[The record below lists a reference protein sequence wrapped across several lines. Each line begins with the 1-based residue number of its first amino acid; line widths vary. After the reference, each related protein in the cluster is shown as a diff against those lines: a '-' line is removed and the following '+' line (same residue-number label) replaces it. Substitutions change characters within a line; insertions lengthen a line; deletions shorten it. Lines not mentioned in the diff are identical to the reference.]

1 MFKLTFQE
9 YKNNYKRRLQV
20 FLDDYEDNTP
30 DLFFENELKTY
41 NASHNE
47 LKFIV
52 DNFDKKFEEEINEGQ
67 SKDLYLSLI
76 NGFIES
82 QHKFK
87 PIPKPSIPQS
97 IVNFVFQ
104 SILNPK
110 TKTISKVKNIPIT
123 QYTKE
128 ELNIILKDSWDS
140 SCNEDYIKSN
150 MKKIYNNIITSTK
163 SIIDFIND
171 EKSKLQNS
179 GAPENITNFENDV
192 KEENIK
198 SKVNPHSQVFSG
210 PLAFELFEKL
220 HETHKATKI
229 PLADYSFIYR
239 IMFKDGYILESFR
252 PQMFIRWIS
261 KEPYNIELDK
271 IKTISNCTTDSKIQ
285 TYNIIKKSLQIN

>member
-1 MFKLTFQE
+1 MLSCTLQE

-52 DNFDKKFEEEINEGQ
+52 DNFDKNFEEEINEGLNKQ
-67 SKDLYLSLI
+67 LYLSVI
-76 NGFIES
+76 NTFIKS

-123 QYTKE
+123 QYTEE
-128 ELNIILKDSWDS
+128 ELNIIFKDSWDS
-140 SCNEDYIKSN
+140 SCNENYIKSN
-150 MKKIYNNIITSTK
+150 VKKIYSNIITSTK
-163 SIIDFIND
+163 CIIDFIND

-198 SKVNPHSQVFSG
+198 SKVNPHPQVFLNSK
-210 PLAFELFEKL
+210 AFELFEKL
-220 HETHKATKI
+220 QETYQSSKNQ
-229 PLADYSFIYR
+229 LADYSFVYR
-239 IMFKDGYILESFR
+239 KMYEDGYVLDSFKNR
-252 PQMFIRWIS
+252 MFINWLS
-261 KEPYNIELDK
+261 KHYQIELDK
-271 IKTISNCTTDSKIQ
+271 IKTMNDCVTDDKIR
-285 TYNIIKKSLQIN
+285 TYDIIKKSLQIK